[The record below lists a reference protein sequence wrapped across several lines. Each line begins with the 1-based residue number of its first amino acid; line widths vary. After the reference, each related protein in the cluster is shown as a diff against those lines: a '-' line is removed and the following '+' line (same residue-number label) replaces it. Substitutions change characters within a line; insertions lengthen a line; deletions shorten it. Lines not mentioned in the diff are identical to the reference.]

1 MADTLAYGE
10 EPVAPEMTNLD
21 TTNTSPLSDTVLNDR
36 ANRADY
42 AMGDKSPGQP
52 ALKDA
57 FRQGQEPAVRQ
68 QAAANAN
75 LDFQQ
80 QKLDYIK
87 AATYQGAPVSDTQV
101 NTIMSLGTTPEANPG
116 TVLEDQFGKNMVA
129 AGVTGSANLVFQSA
143 FDTTPDKTREGVQV
157 ATAAVSRKLQAK
169 DVEEQTKAAYDALP
183 WFGGDDTTQTNK
195 AGNLLV
201 TLATGG
207 LATYVNQRNLLNSSP
222 TNSFLP
228 GSNKLEQIQYL
239 YLLPHN
245 EFKPALMAAA
255 GPGSPLWKAN
265 PSDAM
270 DFIHSAVQ
278 FGTSDAYADN
288 LMGIVNVS
296 GLLPIG
302 TAGNALRRVF
312 VGGKRTA
319 EGVTAATHLEAL
331 NNASDILSQSSKAP
345 TVPLSAG
352 GEGAAS
358 TAQDILGASSKPQA
372 PGYYV
377 PKAAIGKT
385 TYVGSKDAG
394 QFVPDFT
401 SQVSASGEPK
411 IFNKDGF
418 EVQLSRTPQEGHFPV
433 NVTPGS
439 NQKTFRT
446 SRGNTYEVQN
456 DGTTTRDKAGGHVD
470 GKSGPQPQ
478 SEQTVYLNS
487 KQLDQW
493 SEFQAIE
500 PNGARKAI
508 DTHENGKMGIIY
520 ETDKD
525 AGKFEKR
532 TMTAPATEPAKG
544 LYPVELWDNGRKVH
558 FGNKITSVEENKAP
572 GLTLGPEIVPKEDV
586 QARVALADIVKSQ
599 GETDVQDVLSKMGQH
614 DTASQV
620 GAKRTLDDRL
630 SQTAHPNDV
639 EAIRRA
645 VPSIGSPQLYYN
657 NASSLTRERADRL
670 AQQATQSSLEL
681 TQAITDPAR
690 VERLTEAAKDRA
702 IEIAKQQ
709 VSQKYNR
716 NADAILDQV
725 EHWDSATNLHY
736 VETRFGKK
744 DGTLFDT
751 FEQATHYK
759 NLQYKIGNAATV
771 RQEGTEFYISHVQHA
786 DETQTGV
793 RNSLIVSGNETPRG
807 WWNSLLTA
815 VTGKFAPLGNSIRSS
830 ASTLAPFQ
838 MNNRVISTH
847 APSIMRDAIE
857 NVAKDINTLGKWT
870 TSERQEMQTILEHN
884 RDYMSPDGVRG
895 QFYKDALSFE
905 TAFNDRFGKMP
916 TEKQVVAYD
925 QFTRLSDLDWTLREL
940 DLMRDKGRLGVRNYR
955 VSQTGKDELGLP
967 QSVKTDWFNGKLVKD
982 FDPVNTQNANV
993 YVMGDGMYTKFGQNG
1008 RALPEYVRNK
1018 LKANEMQIIQTY
1030 NPREKP
1036 LMEVTG
1042 VKDDI
1047 HFVVTDK
1054 YEDKQIAFGENV
1066 PYRPGGHVIHQDQHY
1081 IKQPMIGPGTLGRD
1095 THFGDTS
1102 IKAFSTEREAKDWAD
1117 KYNIV
1122 RNLIRT
1128 NDNAGLDVYV
1138 AAGHMPETV
1147 PELKRMFSDGTL
1159 STEHPIVHTFA
1170 GRDTFQS
1177 SEELARQYPGLKDQ
1191 FSSYNLSQ
1199 VQGGDFLA
1207 DRGTQLDTIANK
1219 GTEANPLYTNVPS
1232 RLFDPYTSLQKGMAQ
1247 IVRSRWM
1254 ADYKIS
1260 AAESWVQEFGHLF
1273 DQSKLPIEKLRQ
1285 NPVYW
1290 LYHAEGN
1297 IDAGVMK
1304 TNPELVTAALTS
1316 RKNIMNF
1323 LGSRDEVGSLIE
1335 GLQKKMVNSI
1345 AGYSPTLARK
1355 AEETFLPA
1363 ITSAPEYA
1371 RQAAFSFIMG
1381 NWNPVQLF
1389 QQAQGLVHVFALAP
1403 THAWESTTA
1412 SALVRMYRHTENPE
1426 ILSSAADKAAAFGW
1440 DRDHFLEAMQGWK
1453 STGTHKIGGE
1463 TSLLS
1468 TTGDPQLFKNGWQTF
1483 VNKGNVFFN
1492 MGESVVRD
1500 VSWFTAYREW
1510 KAANPEKVLD
1520 NRALGDIG
1528 NRFQTLSLDMT
1539 RASNSAL
1546 NEGILSIPTQFWTW
1560 NARFTEQM
1568 LGKRLTMGEKA
1579 RVATAYAAL
1588 YGIPATLG
1596 GITFGAIP
1604 YANYGDIRE
1613 YALANNYP
1621 VSDKGYQLISE
1632 GIPSAIL
1639 NGITGHETSLQRFG
1653 PNATQLKDI
1662 LDGKKD
1668 AYEMLG
1674 GASGSF
1680 VSQVAK
1686 TVWPAMMY
1694 GFSAIKKD
1702 SGFPLKMNDLTNL
1715 AENVSTFKLA
1725 KQAVVAWNQGQYI
1738 SKTEGLLDGD
1748 IDKYEAAAL
1757 GLGLNPQRVNDA
1769 YTKLDFIKHQEQAQ
1783 KFFSKKMVEDW
1794 TLGMKAAQQGDYQ
1807 GLVDYMTRVQA
1818 SSASGNF
1825 TKQQEIDVFKQAMH
1839 GNESLVDSVEQRFRE
1854 AAPALQDIP
1863 EFKKYIENQ
1872 H

>member
-1 MADTLAYGE
+1 MDTLNYGE
-10 EPVAPEMTNLD
+10 EPEAPEMTNLD
-21 TTNTSPLSDTVLNDR
+21 TTNVSPLSDTVLTNR

-116 TVLEDQFGKNMVA
+116 TVFEDQFGKNMVA

-143 FDTTPDKTREGVQV
+143 FDVTPDKTREGVQI

-183 WFGGDDTTQTNK
+183 WFGGDADQTNK
-195 AGNLLV
+195 AGNLVV

-222 TNSFLP
+222 TNSILP

-239 YLLPHN
+239 YLLPHD

-296 GLLPIG
+296 GLLPLG

-319 EGVTAATHLEAL
+319 EGVTTLDHIVGSASAWDTANRVLLESPKPPKTLLTSGSETGQDGINAAS
-331 NNASDILSQSSKAP
+331 NAMDILSS
-345 TVPLSAG
+345 
-352 GEGAAS
+352 
-358 TAQDILGASSKPQA
+358 SSKPPT

-385 TYVGSKDAG
+385 TYTGSKDAG
-394 QFVPDFT
+394 QFIPDFT
-401 SQVSASGEPK
+401 SEVTPAGTPR

-418 EVQLSRTPQEGHFPV
+418 EVGLKRTPEEGHFPV
-433 NVTPGS
+433 NVNQGDTKNTYTTREGTFEHAENTIYVDRAGVDRLSKVLDTEGGRKTILQQGDGRYAVGDLDHQTPG
-439 NQKTFRT
+439 KTI
-446 SRGNTYEVQN
+446 RGTITNASDT
-456 DGTTTRDKAGGHVD
+456 
-470 GKSGPQPQ
+470 P
-478 SEQTVYLNS
+478 
-487 KQLDQW
+487 
-493 SEFQAIE
+493 
-500 PNGARKAI
+500 AR
-508 DTHENGKMGIIY
+508 
-520 ETDKD
+520 
-525 AGKFEKR
+525 
-532 TMTAPATEPAKG
+532 G
-544 LYPVELWDNGRKVH
+544 LYPVELSDKPK
-558 FGNKITSVEENKAP
+558 FGQKITRVDSGTDTRV
-572 GLTLGPEIVPKEDV
+572 TLGPEIVPKEDV

-599 GETDVQDVLSKMGQH
+599 GETDAQDVLSKMGQH

-702 IEIAKQQ
+702 IDIAKQQ
-709 VSQKYNR
+709 VAQKYNR

-771 RQEGTEFYISHVQHA
+771 RQEGTEFYISHIQHA

-870 TSERQEMQTILEHN
+870 TNERQEMQTILEHN
-884 RDYMSPDGVRG
+884 RDYMSPEGVRG

-916 TEKQVVAYD
+916 TEKQIVAYD

-955 VSQTGKDELGLP
+955 VAQSSKDELGLP

-993 YVMGDGMYTKFGQNG
+993 FVMGDGLYTKFGQNG
-1008 RALPEYVRNK
+1008 RALPEYVRDK
-1018 LKANEMQIIQTY
+1018 LKSGEMQIIQTY

-1036 LMEVTG
+1036 LMTVTG

-1066 PYRPGGHVIHQDQHY
+1066 PYRPGGHVIYQDQHY

-1128 NDNAGLDVYV
+1128 NDDVGLNAYV

-1207 DRGTQLDTIANK
+1207 DRGTQLNTIAK
-1219 GTEANPLYTNVPS
+1219 SGTEANPLYTNVPS
-1232 RLFDPYTSLQKGMAQ
+1232 RLFDPYTSLQKSMAQ

-1323 LGSRDEVGSLIE
+1323 LGSRDEVGSLLE
-1335 GLQKKMVNSI
+1335 GLQKKVVNGI
-1345 AGYSPTLARK
+1345 AGFSPTLARK
-1355 AEETFLPA
+1355 TEETFLPA
-1363 ITSAPEYA
+1363 ITNAPAYA
-1371 RQAAFSFIMG
+1371 REAAFNAVIGLF
-1381 NWNPVQLF
+1381 NPVQLY
-1389 QQAQGLVHVFALAP
+1389 QQAQGLVHVYALAP
-1403 THAWESTTA
+1403 GHAWESTTA
-1412 SALVRMYRHTENPE
+1412 SALVRLYRHTEDPA
-1426 ILSSAADKAAAFGW
+1426 ILSSAADKAASLGW
-1440 DRDHFLEAMQGWK
+1440 DRDHFLEAMDGWK
-1453 STGTHKIGGE
+1453 RSGTHKIGGE

-1468 TTGDPQLFKNGWQTF
+1468 TTGDPQLFKNGFQAF
-1483 VNKGNVFFN
+1483 LNKGQMFFKA
-1492 MGESVVRD
+1492 GESIVRD
-1500 VSWFTAYREW
+1500 TAWFTAYREW
-1510 KAANPEKVLD
+1510 KLANPEKALD

-1560 NARFTEQM
+1560 NARFAEQM

-1579 RVATAYAAL
+1579 RVATAYAAM
-1588 YGIPATLG
+1588 YGVPATLG
-1596 GITFGAIP
+1596 GVTFGAIP

-1613 YALANNYP
+1613 YALANNYK
-1621 VSDKGYQLISE
+1621 VSDKGYQMISE
-1632 GIPSAIL
+1632 GIPTAIL

-1680 VSQVAK
+1680 VAQVAK

-1702 SGFPLKMNDLTNL
+1702 SGFPLKLNDLTNL
-1715 AENVSTFKLA
+1715 MENISTFKLGE
-1725 KQAVVAWNQGQYI
+1725 QSVIAWNQGQYI
-1738 SKTEGLLDGD
+1738 SKTEGLLAGD

-1757 GLGLNPQRVNDA
+1757 GLGLQPQRVNDA

-1863 EFKKYIENQ
+1863 EFKRYLENK